1 MARTIPQ
8 YIPQNGPYFMK
19 ETKIYKKNV
28 KTYPILKKKTS
39 KNGKIFSIYEIK
51 LGQYKRLIIINTW
64 TIKIFCMAKYI
75 INKIR
80 EKYCNLNEAQEF

>member
-28 KTYPILKKKTS
+28 KTYPILKKKLL
-39 KNGKIFSIYEIK
+39 KMVKFFLFMK
-51 LGQYKRLIIINTW
+51 
-64 TIKIFCMAKYI
+64 
-75 INKIR
+75 
-80 EKYCNLNEAQEF
+80 

>member
-28 KTYPILKKKTS
+28 KTYPILKKK
-39 KNGKIFSIYEIK
+39 NF
-51 LGQYKRLIIINTW
+51 
-64 TIKIFCMAKYI
+64 
-75 INKIR
+75 
-80 EKYCNLNEAQEF
+80 